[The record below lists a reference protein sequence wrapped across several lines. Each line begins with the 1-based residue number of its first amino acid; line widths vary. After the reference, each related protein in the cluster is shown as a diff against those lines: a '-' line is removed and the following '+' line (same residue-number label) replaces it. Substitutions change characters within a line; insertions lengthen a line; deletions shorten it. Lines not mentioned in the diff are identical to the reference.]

1 MDLGCISQVRI
12 STAAPVDDVTP
23 RTKRKSDAAVLL
35 QVHSSATCPR
45 VAIGRQLGSPM
56 GSCPRPT
63 LHHAALITSARIPDA
78 PPALLVATSSQL
90 CLSATRAQA
99 IARGR
104 KERMASDKRYYGRP
118 ALPPSMDGAALEGWL
133 VKRGSGYPHKWQRRY
148 FVFLAAT
155 STLHY
160 FAADGSEGAAYQSKG
175 EVVISLIKPHPSEP
189 LGLSFEVASSS
200 RAGGKLVNSSGK
212 VRLSLGGSF
221 SGNVSANKTRSL
233 LARAPNAQEHAR
245 WLAVSTEAS
254 SPHLAKT
261 ASFSGHL

>member
-1 MDLGCISQVRI
+1 MLARAPNPQEHAKWIAEGNQQIEQSLSQ
-12 STAAPVDDVTP
+12 
-23 RTKRKSDAAVLL
+23 KRRSEEDAEV
-35 QVHSSATCPR
+35 
-45 VAIGRQLGSPM
+45 
-56 GSCPRPT
+56 
-63 LHHAALITSARIPDA
+63 ALIK
-78 PPALLVATSSQL
+78 L
-90 CLSATRAQA
+90 QA

-104 KERMASDKRYYGRP
+104 KERATSDKVSPATRASGTRPNTPPLAPPPLRLCLCFRFCHRAQPSRRAGAQRNYGRP

-200 RAGGKLVNSSGK
+200 RAGGKLVNSGGK